1 MKNEKEEQK
10 NEKQNKTSEVWLSF
24 EACAQGCVSRNLL
37 SSSAMGDVIFSEGR
51 IGACHEKR
59 KIQKRKSEIWRM
71 GKKRIQTEHVR
82 QVYPAGAV
90 CSGKLLAYFST
101 HAL

>member
-1 MKNEKEEQK
+1 
-10 NEKQNKTSEVWLSF
+10 
-24 EACAQGCVSRNLL
+24 
-37 SSSAMGDVIFSEGR
+37 MGDVILSEGR
-51 IGACHEKR
+51 IGACHEKKKVR
-59 KIQKRKSEIWRM
+59 PEKEKRECE
-71 GKKRIQTEHVR
+71 GDGNKRIQTEHVR